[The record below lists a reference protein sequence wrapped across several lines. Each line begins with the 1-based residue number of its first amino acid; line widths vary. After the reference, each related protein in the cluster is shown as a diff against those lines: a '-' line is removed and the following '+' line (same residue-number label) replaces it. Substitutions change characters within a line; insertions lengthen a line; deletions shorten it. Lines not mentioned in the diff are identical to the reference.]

1 MIGAV
6 LILGLVGILQRP
18 DRAGP
23 VGPAVVITVDLVLG
37 GGCLLGGV
45 HLYKRAGVAEGAV
58 KRLLATSPLI
68 VFVVLLVLAGIG
80 AITRSSGGSGPTDAY
95 GYTADERKAFVDAC
109 GGGRECTCSW
119 RRLEAMLTPDEMRE
133 GLREYHSTGSYPQH
147 VVEAMTSAVA
157 ACR

>member
-23 VGPAVVITVDLVLG
+23 VGPAVVIAVDLVLG
-37 GGCLLGGV
+37 GGCLLGGA

-58 KRLLATSPLI
+58 KRLLAMSPLI

-80 AITRSSGGSGPTDAY
+80 AITQSPGRSGRTDAY
-95 GYTADERKAFVDAC
+95 GYTADERNAFVNAC
-109 GGGRECTCSW
+109 GRGRECTCSW

-133 GLREYHSTGSYPQH
+133 GLREYQSTGSYGQQ
-147 VVEAMTSAVA
+147 VVEAMRSAVA